1 MSYAVTVKND
11 SLLTNG
17 QGSVHTWLE
26 LSDGS
31 SNVVYFGFTPDS
43 GYFNEKGMMDGD
55 IYLEKRIFSEKKDYY
70 NYCRTIR
77 QYGRSYQQV

>member
-1 MSYAVTVKND
+1 MSYTVTVKND

-31 SNVVYFGFTPDS
+31 SNVVYFGFTPS
-43 GYFNEKGMMDGD
+43 GFGYFNKTGILD
-55 IYLEKRIFSEKKDYY
+55 EKKL
-70 NYCRTIR
+70 
-77 QYGRSYQQV
+77 S